1 MNSIEAMIKN
11 EKITMR
17 FDQTMSK
24 LNNMSDLE
32 ESFVPDLNRIKFI
45 ETAVKVVDSK
55 VNTCLIESKKLDET
69 LQKLDQLSAKTSL
82 LEPEID
88 RIKLIE
94 KSVDLAENNKLKL
107 INQHHDI
114 NAIISSIEPELSKIN
129 TIELSMEKFDS
140 KQDKLISILL
150 NAIYKKKLIKFF
162 DPKFKSVEDIKY
174 SLSDMNIFSNKKDQD
189 QDGEDDEE
197 AKGKDES

>member
-1 MNSIEAMIKN
+1 
-11 EKITMR
+11 MR
-17 FDQTMSK
+17 FNQTMNK

-32 ESFVPDLNRIKFI
+32 EAFVPDLNRIKFI
-45 ETAVKVVDSK
+45 ESAVEVVDSK

-82 LEPEID
+82 LEPEIE

-94 KSVDLAENNKLKL
+94 KSVDSAENKLTQCLHESFKP
-107 INQHHDI
+107 NQHQDI
-114 NAIISSIEPELSKIN
+114 SAIMSTIEPELSKIN
-129 TIELSMEKFDS
+129 TIELSMEKLDS

-162 DPKFKSVEDIKY
+162 DPNFKSVEDIKY
-174 SLSDMNIFSNKKDQD
+174 SLTDMDIFSNKKDQD
-189 QDGEDDEE
+189 QEEDEE
-197 AKGKDES
+197 AKSKDES